1 MASELKVA
9 DSDLEGDRVLTLA
22 QWYTLNGFSRATAQ
36 RLIARGEGPRLIK
49 LSERR
54 IGIRLSDHREWQAS
68 RLIEPAA

>member
-1 MASELKVA
+1 MANGLKVA
-9 DSDLEGDRVLTLA
+9 DADLEGDRVLTLA

-36 RLIARGEGPRLIK
+36 RLIANGEGPRLIK

-54 IGIRLSDHREWQAS
+54 IGVRLCDHRAWQSA

>member
-1 MASELKVA
+1 VTYKSELG
-9 DSDLEGDRVLTLA
+9 SDIESDRVLTLA

-36 RLIARGEGPRLIK
+36 RLIARGEGPRLIR

-54 IGIRLSDHREWQAS
+54 IGIRLSDHREWQAA

>member
-1 MASELKVA
+1 VTDKSELH
-9 DSDLEGDRVLTLA
+9 SDLESDRVLTLA

-54 IGIRLSDHREWQAS
+54 IGIRLSDHRAWQAA